1 MAAGSVIFYQHAIE
15 DMMNGNL
22 DLASMTLVVS
32 LISHAYV
39 PASTDSVYSAD
50 VSANVVT
57 SSGYLDR
64 TLASKTVARTSGSY
78 VTWDAADITLSAT
91 ATIKAKWAV
100 IYRQST
106 GGATNQRL
114 VAYFD
119 TETTQT
125 TGVEVTQLVIQ
136 WNALGI
142 AQINNPSAVG

>member
-15 DMMNGNL
+15 DMMRGNL
-22 DLASMTLVVS
+22 DLQSMTLVVS
-32 LISHAYV
+32 LLSQGYTPNAKSH
-39 PASTDSVYSAD
+39 SVYSAD
-50 VSANVVT
+50 GAANVVT
-57 SSGYLDR
+57 AAGYADR
-64 TLASKTVARTSGSY
+64 TLASTTVAKTSGSY

-91 ATIKAKWAV
+91 GTIKSKWAV
-100 IYRQST
+100 IYRQSNA
-106 GGATNQRL
+106 GSTNQRL

-142 AQINNPSAVG
+142 AQINNPSA

>member
-15 DMMNGNL
+15 DMMRGLL
-22 DLASMTLVVS
+22 DLQSMTFVVS
-32 LISHAYV
+32 LVSHGYTPNAK
-39 PASTDSVYSAD
+39 SHSVYSAD
-50 VSANVVT
+50 ALPQVVT
-57 SSGYLDR
+57 ASGYADR
-64 TLASKTVARTSGSY
+64 TLASTTVAKTSGSY

-100 IYRQST
+100 IYRQSNA
-106 GGATNQRL
+106 GSTNQRL

-142 AQINNPSAVG
+142 GQINNPSA

>member
-1 MAAGSVIFYQHAIE
+1 MMKGS
-15 DMMNGNL
+15 L

-32 LISHAYV
+32 LVSHGYTPNAK
-39 PASTDSVYSAD
+39 SHSVYSAD
-50 VSANVVT
+50 ASTYVVT
-57 SSGYLDR
+57 SSGYADR
-64 TLASKTVARTSGSY
+64 TLASSTVAKTSGSY

-100 IYRQST
+100 VYRQSNA
-106 GGATNQRL
+106 GSTNQRL

-142 AQINNPSAVG
+142 AQINNPSA

>member
-1 MAAGSVIFYQHAIE
+1 
-15 DMMNGNL
+15 MMTGKL

-32 LISHAYV
+32 LVSHGYTPNAK
-39 PASTDSVYSAD
+39 SHSVYSAD
-50 VSANVVT
+50 ASTYIVT
-57 SSGYLDR
+57 ASGYADR
-64 TLASKTVARTSGSY
+64 TLASSTVAKTSGSY
-78 VTWDAADITLSAT
+78 VTWDAADITLSGT

-100 IYRQST
+100 VYT
-106 GGATNQRL
+106 MADPERL

-142 AQINNPSAVG
+142 AQINNPSA